1 MAKGWVYIL
10 SNESFPHLLKI
21 GYSDR
26 DPSSRVDE
34 LFTTGVPT
42 PFVVEY
48 YGLVEEAREVELA
61 VHRNLEKYRKNGS
74 REFFGVSVFE
84 AVSSIRATVKDQGKS
99 ILWEEL
105 SGRVSS
111 SHPRYAASLDSLA
124 KIAEDF
130 MKIGNGDF
138 DSKFS
143 KKKD

>member
-1 MAKGWVYIL
+1 MAKGWVYVL

-26 DPSSRVDE
+26 DPSSRVEE

-42 PFVVEY
+42 PFAVEY
-48 YGLVEEAREVELA
+48 YGLVEEAREVEFA
-61 VHRNLEKYRKNGS
+61 VHRNMEKYRKNGS
-74 REFFGVSVFE
+74 REFFSLSVFE
-84 AVSSIRATVKDQGKS
+84 AVSSIRAAVKDQGKS

-105 SGRVSS
+105 SGRVNS
-111 SHPRYAASLDSLA
+111 SHPRYAASPDSLA

-130 MKIGNGDF
+130 MKIGKGDF